1 VPADVS
7 RDLTNEE
14 VGGCLFSRKG
24 QRAVIRVA
32 RKPRAE
38 VGEVITYRASAA

>member
-1 VPADVS
+1 MPADVS
-7 RDLTNEE
+7 RDLTDEE

-24 QRAVIRVA
+24 RQVVIRVA

-38 VGEVITYRASAA
+38 VGEVITYKSSAA